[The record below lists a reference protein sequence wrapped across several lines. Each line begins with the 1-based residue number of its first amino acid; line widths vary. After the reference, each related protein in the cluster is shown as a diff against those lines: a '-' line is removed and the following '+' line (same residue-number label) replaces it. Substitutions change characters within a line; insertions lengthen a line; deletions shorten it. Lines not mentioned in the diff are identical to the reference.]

1 MERRG
6 NTEKMHP
13 CQFCDQV
20 FVSAQALGGHQNCH
34 RHERELMKK
43 AKEHQQQLSML
54 APHMSRPLLPPTV
67 PTYHYHPNF
76 SNHQNLLGG
85 VSRFHGPTYVPNRRV
100 PNEYYSQP
108 SAHQQQA
115 RPMKNFY
122 FGMRN
127 HSNNP
132 FQTPVG
138 NATLFPR
145 HHAGFSS
152 YYEGMPMQKKPRYEP
167 QIYDFFAHDGE
178 GMSTTKIVNQA
189 ETNPPSSIIEGENAK
204 EAGRTMAG
212 PSVALT
218 MKHTDEKA
226 SDNKDGNDET
236 CTELDLTFRL

>member
-6 NTEKMHP
+6 TTEKMHP

-43 AKEHQQQLSML
+43 AKEHQRQLSML
-54 APHMSRPLLPPTV
+54 APHMPRPLLPPTV
-67 PTYHYHPNF
+67 PTYSPNF

-85 VSRFHGPTYVPNRRV
+85 VSDFHGPTYVPNRMV
-100 PNEYYSQP
+100 PKEYYFRP
-108 SAHQQQA
+108 SSHQQQA
-115 RPMKNFY
+115 RPLNNYY

-138 NATLFPR
+138 SATLFPR
-145 HHAGFSS
+145 SHAGFSS

-167 QIYDFFAHDGE
+167 ISYDFFAHDGQSL
-178 GMSTTKIVNQA
+178 STTMIVNQA
-189 ETNPPSSIIEGENAK
+189 ETNLSSSTIEGEKSK
-204 EAGRTMAG
+204 EGSTIAG
-212 PSVALT
+212 PSVPLT
-218 MKHTDEKA
+218 MKHAGDKA
-226 SDNKDGNDET
+226 SDNKDGNNET
-236 CTELDLTFRL
+236 CTELDLTLRL